1 MESKR
6 IVRSALVATLYI
18 VLCLIFQPISF
29 GPIQVRIAEAFT
41 VLPFLD
47 AAYIPGLYIGVLLAN
62 MIGGLGAWDIWF
74 GSFLTLISA
83 FLTWKMPNKF
93 LAPIPPIIINSFG
106 VSAYVAPLYGFP
118 YGASVVW
125 IAIGET
131 IATYAIGLPILLLF
145 EKNIYKKR

>member
-118 YGASVVW
+118 YIASVLW

>member
-74 GSFLTLISA
+74 GSFLTLIAA

-118 YGASVVW
+118 YAASVVW